1 MKLNV
6 GDKVW
11 SYEEDGYVRE
21 YEITCVSDDG
31 WYDASPVDMTSQE
44 CDDDYGILFDEED
57 IGEYVFLT
65 EEECVKHKYSVK

>member
-6 GDKVW
+6 GDKIW

-21 YEITCVSDDG
+21 YEITNVGDDG

-44 CDDDYGILFDEED
+44 CDDAYGILFDDRD
-57 IGEYVFLT
+57 IGEFVFLT
-65 EEECVKHKYSVK
+65 EEECIEHKENN